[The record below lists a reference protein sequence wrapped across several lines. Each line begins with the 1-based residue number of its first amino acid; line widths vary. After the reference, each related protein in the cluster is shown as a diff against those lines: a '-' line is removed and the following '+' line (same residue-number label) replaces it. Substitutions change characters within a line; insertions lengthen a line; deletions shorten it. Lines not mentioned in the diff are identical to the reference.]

1 MNRGHPIIQQ
11 TDVEIE
17 DVRLGR
23 VVLLKFIVIFVV
35 YSQAFPCISTGI
47 YGK

>member
-1 MNRGHPIIQQ
+1 MKQNKTVNG
-11 TDVEIE
+11 
-17 DVRLGR
+17 VRVR
-23 VVLLKFIVIFVV
+23 IVVLLKFIVIFVV